1 MKKIMFND
9 KFFLTEKVLCGS
21 KTQTRR
27 FLTCK
32 ALTKMENLSMMN
44 ERRCYEEIIRLYS
57 RYKINEIVAIAQRYK
72 DIASDLPFVSYNE
85 LIKERGWKNK
95 MFVKAENMPYK
106 IRITKIR
113 IERLQKISYDDCLAE
128 GIILKYADIRRENNA
143 KLAYAT
149 LIDEISGKG
158 TWLAN
163 PYVFVY
169 EFELIK

>member
-9 KFFLTEKVLCGS
+9 KFFLTEKVLSGS

-27 FLTCK
+27 LLTCK
-32 ALTKMENLSMMN
+32 ALSKMEELSMMN
-44 ERRCYEEIIRLYS
+44 ERSCYEEIIRLYS

-72 DIASDLPFVSYNE
+72 DIASDLPLVSYDE
-85 LIKERGWKNK
+85 LTKQCGWINK
-95 MFVKAENMPYK
+95 MFVKAEMMPHK

-113 IERLQKISYDDCLAE
+113 IERLLEISYNDCLAE
-128 GIILKYADIRRENNA
+128 GVILKYSEIRRENNT
-143 KLAYAT
+143 KLAFAN

>member
-1 MKKIMFND
+1 MRKIMFND
-9 KFFLTEKVLCGS
+9 KFFLTEKVLSGS

-32 ALTKMENLSMMN
+32 ALSKMEELSMMN
-44 ERRCYEEIIRLYS
+44 ERRCYKEIIRLYS

-85 LIKERGWKNK
+85 LINKQGWKNK
-95 MFVKAENMPYK
+95 MFVKSEMMPHK

-113 IERLQKISYDDCLAE
+113 IERLQEISYDDCLAE
-128 GIILKYADIRRENNA
+128 GIILKYAEIRRENNA
-143 KLAYAT
+143 KLAYAY
-149 LIDEISGKG
+149 LIDQISGNG
-158 TWLAN
+158 TWCAN

-169 EFELIK
+169 EFVLIK

>member
-9 KFFLTEKVLCGS
+9 KFFLTEKVLSGS

-27 FLTCK
+27 IITCNV
-32 ALTKMENLSMMN
+32 LSKMEDLSMMN

-72 DIASDLPFVSYNE
+72 DVASDLPLGGYDE
-85 LIKERGWKNK
+85 LINQRGWNNK
-95 MFVKAENMPYK
+95 MFVKAEMMPHRL
-106 IRITKIR
+106 RITNIC
-113 IERLQKISYDDCLAE
+113 IERLQEISYNDCLAE
-128 GIILKYADIRRENNA
+128 GIVLAYENIRSEVRA
-143 KLAYAT
+143 KLAYAY
-149 LIDEISGKG
+149 LIDQISGNG
-158 TWLAN
+158 TWCAN